1 MIPFLV
7 LAGCLTLVIVTG
19 RAIRNAPVECDQC
32 IQLIP
37 ADEWDE
43 HVAQHG
49 LPVVDADPPV
59 SAARQAHPAN
69 GDDAV
74 IDDLEQRL
82 HLPWHWQEDRAARRT
97 QLTEDGE

>member
-1 MIPFLV
+1 MSLYADWFTSANFGWFLLSTFGLMFVLIGV
-7 LAGCLTLVIVTG
+7 LAWASA
-19 RAIRNAPVECDQC
+19 REQMRREAR
-32 IQLIP
+32 
-37 ADEWDE
+37 
-43 HVAQHG
+43 G

-74 IDDLEQRL
+74 IDDLEARL

-97 QLTEDGE
+97 QLTEDSE